1 MVFQKIAGCF
11 TTEISRCSMQITLE
25 KGPVGPPLVVKD
37 DFGTVILSILCRD
50 LNEDGVT
57 S

>member
-1 MVFQKIAGCF
+1 
-11 TTEISRCSMQITLE
+11 MQITLE